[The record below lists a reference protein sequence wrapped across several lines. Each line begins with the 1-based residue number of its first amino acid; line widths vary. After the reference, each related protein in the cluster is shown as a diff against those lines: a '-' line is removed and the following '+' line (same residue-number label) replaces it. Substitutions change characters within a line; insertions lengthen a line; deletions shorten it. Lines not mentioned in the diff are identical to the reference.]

1 MLSEHWLTGWFAS
14 ISRHTMTGTG
24 TKSAKLNIISIHNRI
39 VVSMRLKWRKK
50 VKKERIELVFTSFF
64 VNKYILHSID
74 VFSEIGQYPRVL
86 FKEQKWLNTLPKEPA
101 FKP

>member
-39 VVSMRLKWRKK
+39 VVSMRLKCRKK
-50 VKKERIELVFTSFF
+50 VKKEQMELIFTSFF

-86 FKEQKWLNTLPKEPA
+86 FKEQIWLNMPPKGPV